1 MHDVFKDVLKELRTQ
16 KHLTQEQLAQNVGL
30 AKSTISMY
38 ENGKREPDLE
48 TLELFADYFN
58 VDMNKLTGKPSNI
71 EVLDDVYLSLAK
83 SAQEDGIDPD
93 DIRLAI
99 ATIKAMRKGGD

>member
-1 MHDVFKDVLKELRTQ
+1 MFKNSLKELRKQ

-58 VDMNKLTGKPSNI
+58 VDMNKLTGKPSNT
-71 EVLDDVYLSLAK
+71 EALNDVYFSLAK
-83 SAQEDGIDPD
+83 SAQDEGIDPD
-93 DIRLAI
+93 DIKLAI
-99 ATIKAMRKGGD
+99 EMIKTMRGRKSGD